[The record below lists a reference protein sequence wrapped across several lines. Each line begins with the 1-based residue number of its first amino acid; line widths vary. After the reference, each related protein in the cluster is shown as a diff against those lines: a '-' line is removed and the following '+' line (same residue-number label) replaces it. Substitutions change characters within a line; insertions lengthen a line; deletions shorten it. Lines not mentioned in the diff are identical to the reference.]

1 MNISILGSTGSIGT
15 QALEVVDDLKGIKD
29 IAVLAITGN
38 SNVELLEAQ
47 ARRYKPSLAVIADEK
62 KYNDLKCRLAD
73 TNIKVSTGEEGLCE
87 AATLD
92 KCDMVLSSIVG
103 FAGLVPTMKAI
114 EAGKDIALANKE
126 TLVTAGG
133 LFTDAVKRHNVRLL
147 PVDSEHSAIFQCIQG
162 KQNKI
167 KKIWLT
173 GSGGP
178 FFGKDYNYL
187 QTVTPE
193 MAIKHPRWN
202 MGKKI
207 SVDSASLMNKGL
219 ELIEAVHL
227 FDVSPEQVE
236 VVIHP
241 QSIVHSLVEFEDNA
255 ILAQLGV
262 PDMRVCIQYALTY
275 PDRMPS
281 NADSLDL
288 FGKNLE
294 FFKYDKAAFPLL
306 EIAQESIRIGGNLP
320 AVMNGA
326 NEEAVALFLDHK
338 ISFTKMFDLVIDTCE
353 SIDTISITQNP
364 TLDDIL
370 ASDKA
375 AREYVRSHI

>member
-1 MNISILGSTGSIGT
+1 MQKSISLLGSTGSIGT
-15 QALEVVDDLKGIKD
+15 QTLDVARNLGLRVTALSAHSNVKLLADQCREFKPERVCIGEEKYNEFKLEVND
-29 IAVLAITGN
+29 IDIEILCGDEGLAELASEDESETLVNAVLGMKGLRPT
-38 SNVELLEAQ
+38 
-47 ARRYKPSLAVIADEK
+47 LAAAEKGKKIA
-62 KYNDLKCRLAD
+62 
-73 TNIKVSTGEEGLCE
+73 
-87 AATLD
+87 
-92 KCDMVLSSIVG
+92 
-103 FAGLVPTMKAI
+103 F
-114 EAGKDIALANKE
+114 ANKE
-126 TLVTAGG
+126 TLVAGG
-133 LFTDAVKRHNVRLL
+133 KLVTDTVKKGNSVLL

>member
-1 MNISILGSTGSIGT
+1 MKSISLLGSTGSIGT
-15 QALEVVDDLKGIKD
+15 QTLDVARNLGLRVTALSAHSNVALLSEQCREFKPKRACIGSEKYNEFKLAVNDLD
-29 IAVLAITGN
+29 IEILCGDEGVAELASEDESDTLVNAVLGMKGLIPTIKAAEKG
-38 SNVELLEAQ
+38 
-47 ARRYKPSLAVIADEK
+47 KKIA
-62 KYNDLKCRLAD
+62 
-73 TNIKVSTGEEGLCE
+73 
-87 AATLD
+87 
-92 KCDMVLSSIVG
+92 
-103 FAGLVPTMKAI
+103 F
-114 EAGKDIALANKE
+114 ANKE
-126 TLVTAGG
+126 TLVSGG
-133 LFTDAVKRHNVRLL
+133 KLVTDAVKKGNAVLL

-162 KQNKI
+162 KNKI

-178 FFGKDYNYL
+178 FLGKKKDFL
-187 QTVTPE
+187 ETVTPE
-193 MAIKHPRWN
+193 MAVRHPKWN

-275 PDRMPS
+275 PERRPS
-281 NADSLDL
+281 QAESLDL
-288 FGKNLE
+288 FGKKLD
-294 FFKYDKAAFPLL
+294 FYKPDIDSFPLL
-306 EIAQESIRIGGNLP
+306 EVAVNAIRRGGNCP
-320 AVMNGA
+320 AIMNGA
-326 NEEAVALFLDHK
+326 NEEAVALFLDRK
-338 ISFTKMFDLVIDTCE
+338 ISFTQLFDLVAKATE
-353 SIDTISITQNP
+353 HGSNFTENP
-364 TLDDIL
+364 TIGDIL
-370 ASDKA
+370 DSDAS

>member
-1 MNISILGSTGSIGT
+1 MKSISLLGSTGSIGT
-15 QALEVVDDLKGIKD
+15 QTLDVARNLGLRVTALSAHSNAALLAEQCREFKPKKACIGSDKYNEFKLAVNDLDIEILCGDDGVAELASED
-29 IAVLAITGN
+29 ESETLVNAVLGM
-38 SNVELLEAQ
+38 
-47 ARRYKPSLAVIADEK
+47 K
-62 KYNDLKCRLAD
+62 
-73 TNIKVSTGEEGLCE
+73 
-87 AATLD
+87 
-92 KCDMVLSSIVG
+92 
-103 FAGLVPTMKAI
+103 GLVPTIKAA
-114 EAGKDIALANKE
+114 EKGKKIAFANKE
-126 TLVTAGG
+126 TLVSGG
-133 LFTDAVKRHNVRLL
+133 KLVTDAVKRGNAVLL

-162 KQNKI
+162 KNRI

-178 FFGKDYNYL
+178 FFGKDYNFL

-193 MAIKHPRWN
+193 MAVKHPKWN

-255 ILAQLGV
+255 VLAQMGM

-275 PDRMPS
+275 PERKPS
-281 NADSLDL
+281 QAESLDL
-288 FGKNLE
+288 FGKKLE
-294 FFKYDKAAFPLL
+294 FFNYDKAAFPLL
-306 EIAQESIRIGGNLP
+306 EIAQEAIRVGGNLP
-320 AVMNGA
+320 AIMNGA

-338 ISFTKMFDLVIDTCE
+338 ISFTKMFDLVIDACE
-353 SIDTISITQNP
+353 SLDTVEITQNP

-370 ASDKA
+370 DSDAA
-375 AREYVRSHI
+375 AREFVRSHI